1 MHYMIKMYKL
11 RVALKKLAKKI
22 DSNEENQNHLKYLK
36 KYNNVKTIRQN
47 LYLAENKTVIL

>member
-1 MHYMIKMYKL
+1 MHYIIKMYKL

-22 DSNEENQNHLKYLK
+22 DSNEENQNYLKYLK